1 MNEFYVLLIGLL
13 ICTFFVE
20 CIMYLADNHT
30 ETISYYIYNKLSF
43 YFKTFKT
50 MKFNIKAFK
59 YAMQYVAYPTLF
71 FCLLVFLWF
80 LDIKIMYDWIT
91 NKEGFPAFCRIVIF
105 FIEIFVFYK
114 AYVNRLE
121 EINKE
126 EMLKSLDVDTKGL
139 LFKDDKVDFSSAYSI
154 LSKAPIF
161 ADRYSL
167 KIDNYDVKVYD
178 KSVDK
183 DEAFYLVNI
192 KRNYKS
198 N

>member
-1 MNEFYVLLIGLL
+1 MEEFLIVFCAVMVIYSIFESMTLLFEGYEN
-13 ICTFFVE
+13 T
-20 CIMYLADNHT
+20 AT
-30 ETISYYIYNKLSF
+30 YYIHNELKSH
-43 YFKTFKT
+43 FKTYKK

-80 LDIKIMYDWIT
+80 LDAKVMYDWIT
-91 NKEGFPAFCRIVIF
+91 NKEGFPAFCRIIIF

-114 AYVNRLE
+114 AYVNRLQ

-139 LFKDDKVDFSSAYSI
+139 LLKDNKIDFSSAYTI

-167 KIDNYDVKVYD
+167 KIDSYDVKVYD

-183 DEAFYLVNI
+183 DEAYYLVNI

-198 N
+198 

>member
-1 MNEFYVLLIGLL
+1 MEGFLIISGIGIVLYLIHE
-13 ICTFFVE
+13 ISA
-20 CIMYLADNHT
+20 MLAVDYKYT
-30 ETISYYIYNKLSF
+30 LSYILYKELSPH
-43 YFKTFKT
+43 FKTYKT

-80 LDIKIMYDWIT
+80 LDAKVMYDWIT
-91 NKEGFPAFCRIVIF
+91 NKSGFPALCRIIIF

-114 AYVNRLE
+114 AYVNRIE

-126 EMLKSLDVDTKGL
+126 EILKSLDPDKQDL
-139 LFKDDKVDFSSAYSI
+139 LFKDNKIDFSSAYTI

-167 KIDNYDVKVYD
+167 KIDSYDVKVYD

-183 DEAFYLVNI
+183 DEAYYLVNI

-198 N
+198 

>member
-1 MNEFYVLLIGLL
+1 MNEFYVLLVGLL

-43 YFKTFKT
+43 YFKTYKT

-59 YAMQYVAYPTLF
+59 YAMQYVAYSTLF

-80 LDIKIMYDWIT
+80 LDAKVMYDWIT
-91 NKEGFPAFCRIVIF
+91 NKEGFPAFCRIIIF
-105 FIEIFVFYK
+105 FIEIFVFYR
-114 AYVNRLE
+114 AYVNRLQ

-126 EMLKSLDVDTKGL
+126 EQLKSVGIDNQEPFLGGDGISYSKAYTL
-139 LFKDDKVDFSSAYSI
+139 LER
-154 LSKAPIF
+154 APIF
-161 ADRYSL
+161 SDRYSL
-167 KIDNYDVKVYD
+167 KIDSYDVKVYD